1 MKLSRKRAEAVKA
14 FLVSAGIDEN
24 RVGTI
29 GYGPDKPIAD
39 NATKDGQEKNRRI
52 EFRLLSA
59 SEKIQTQPEPED
71 INPSP
76 DRKSKSKKGGGKG
89 KAHKAEGGDK
99 PAKAEKPGKGDKP
112 EKPAK
117 GDKPDK
123 PAKGDKAEKPAK
135 ADKPAK
141 KSGKKSD
148 DDEPMPK

>member
-1 MKLSRKRAEAVKA
+1 MKLSRKRAIAVKE

-24 RVGTI
+24 RIGTV

-39 NATKDGQEKNRRI
+39 NDTKEGQEKNRRI

-59 SEKIQTQPEPED
+59 KESVSNQPEAED

-76 DRKSKSKKGGGKG
+76 DRKHPKK
-89 KAHKAEGGDK
+89 
-99 PAKAEKPGKGDKP
+99 

-117 GDKPDK
+117 P
-123 PAKGDKAEKPAK
+123 DKAEKPAK
-135 ADKPAK
+135 GDSSEKPAKEKKAKSEKASDKPGDAADKPTKPAK
-141 KSGKKSD
+141 KKKKKEASP